1 MALLDKYAELVT
13 LAQNSGVTN
22 LNVNEVNNMLY
33 VSGVAPSTAVKNEIW
48 KTYERLDPDM
58 RSADIVL
65 DIQVAASGNGTY
77 TVQSGDNLSKIAAKY
92 EGVSWKDI
100 FEANKDTLKDPDK
113 IFPGQE
119 LIIP

>member
-1 MALLDKYAELVT
+1 MALRDKYAELLT
-13 LAQNSGVTN
+13 LAQTSGVTN
-22 LNVNEVNNMLY
+22 LNINEVNNMLY
-33 VSGVAPSTAVKNEIW
+33 VSGVAPSEAVKNEIW

-65 DIQVAASGNGTY
+65 DIQVAASGNGVY

-100 FEANKDTLKDPDK
+100 FEANKDKIKDPDK

>member
-1 MALLDKYAELVT
+1 MALRDKYAELLT
-13 LAQNSGVTN
+13 LAQTSGVTN
-22 LNVNEVNNMLY
+22 LNINEVNNMLY
-33 VSGVAPSTAVKNEIW
+33 VSGVAPSEAVKNEIW
-48 KTYERLDPDM
+48 KTYERLEPDM

-65 DIQVAASGNGTY
+65 DIQVAASGNGVY

-100 FEANKDTLKDPDK
+100 FEANKDKIKDPDK